1 MKTSNHWAPHLR
13 ALCLGLGGVLL
24 AACGNSGLAVG
35 PGLPGGTPGV
45 DALTVKVLS
54 NRADLISGNDALV
67 EVALPPG
74 LDASTIRMVLDGRDI
89 SSAFALRENG
99 RYMGLVTGM
108 SLGANRLQALLP
120 NGSGSEITIQNH
132 PVGGPVFSGPQIMPW
147 TCAVGAL
154 DAQCNRNAVVS
165 YQYKSRLAP
174 PGGSAAGANVS
185 SFRPYDPENPPNDV
199 ATITTDNGTTV
210 PYIVRV
216 ETGAI
221 DRDEYRIAVV
231 YDPSQPWEPWAPQP
245 QFNHKL
251 LITHGASCDTAYE
264 QGSASNVMNDSAL
277 SRGFA
282 VMSNALNN
290 SGHNCQ
296 VAVQA
301 ESMVMTKE
309 RVVESLGE
317 LRYTIGTGCS
327 GGALAQQWMANAY
340 PGLYQAISPA
350 CSFTDAWSSAQ
361 QYVDYV
367 LLRGYFEDPS
377 RWAPGVVWA
386 PTGIEAVYG
395 HPNPVNPITFTE
407 VIPNSGNPTRSC
419 PGVAAE
425 DVYDAES
432 NPGGVRCTLQDYT
445 VNIFGRRTPDRW
457 TPQEKQ
463 IGRGFANR
471 PFDNVGIQY
480 GLAGLMAGT
489 LSAAQFVDVNA
500 KAGSLDYHGF
510 FDTARSEADPGS
522 ITNAFR
528 SGSANVGNNLDQLPI
543 IDLRGP
549 DPGAFHDAYRAYA
562 MRARLDREHGHHD
575 NQLIWRGPVA
585 LFGDVTFADAAVLAL
600 DSWLTN
606 IEADL
611 RPLPLAD
618 KVLANKPAALV
629 ERCTNGAGTDV
640 PAASCD
646 AIVQAYSSPRIE
658 AGMPLT
664 DDVLKCQLKPL
675 ARADYP
681 VSFTDAQWATLQA
694 TFPTG
699 VCDYSKP
706 ADGFAKTVPWLDYSA
721 GPGGVPLGAPP
732 VATAIR

>member
-1 MKTSNHWAPHLR
+1 MGIKTGSRRVGAV
-13 ALCLGLGGVLL
+13 LCVLFLLGLSACGSSGVPSSPTVPAAAGGV
-24 AACGNSGLAVG
+24 AI
-35 PGLPGGTPGV
+35 
-45 DALTVKVLS
+45 KVLS

-67 EVALPPG
+67 EIVLPAAA
-74 LDASTIRMVLDGRDI
+74 DASRLRVTLDGSDI
-89 SSAFALRENG
+89 SSAFAVRDSG
-99 RYMGLVTGM
+99 RIVGLVTGM
-108 SLGANRLQALLP
+108 VIGENLLQARLADGLGAQMR
-120 NGSGSEITIQNH
+120 IRNH
-132 PVGGPVFSGPQIMPW
+132 PVGGPVLSGPQIMPW
-147 TCAVGAL
+147 TCATGAL
-154 DAQCNRNAVVS
+154 DAQCNRNAVIT
-165 YQYKSRLAP
+165 YQYKSSLGV
-174 PGGSAAGANVS
+174 PGGSAAGQNVGG
-185 SFRPYDPENPPNDV
+185 FQNYDPENPPSDV
-199 ATITTDNGTTV
+199 ATTTTDNGSTV
-210 PYIVRV
+210 PYIVRI

-231 YDPSQPWEPWAPQP
+231 YDPSKPWEPWAPQEH
-245 QFNHKL
+245 FNGKL

-264 QGSASNVMNDSAL
+264 QGAASNVMNDSAL

-290 SGHNCQ
+290 SGHNCNL
-296 VAVQA
+296 AVQA

-367 LLRGYFEDPS
+367 LLRNYFENPTS
-377 RWAPGVVWA
+377 WTPGVVWDPLA
-386 PTGIEAVYG
+386 IEAVYG
-395 HPNPVNPITFTE
+395 HPNPVNPVTFTE

-425 DVYDAES
+425 DVYDANT

-445 VNIFGRRTPDRW
+445 VNIFGRRAADRW
-457 TPQEKQ
+457 TPQEQ
-463 IGRGFANR
+463 QLGRGFANR
-471 PFDNVGIQY
+471 PYDNIGIQY
-480 GLAGLMAGT
+480 GLEGLLTGT
-489 LSAAQFVDVNA
+489 LTAAQFVDVNL
-500 KAGSLDYHGF
+500 KAGSIDYHGVL
-510 FDTARSEADPGS
+510 TPERAEADPGS
-522 ITNAFR
+522 IERVYR
-528 SGSANVGNNLDQLPI
+528 SGSANVGNNLDQIPI

-585 LFGDVTFADAAVLAL
+585 LFGDVTYSDAAVLAL
-600 DSWLTN
+600 DGWLAA

-611 RPLPLAD
+611 RPLPLPV
-618 KVLANKPAALV
+618 KVLENKPAQLV
-629 ERCTNGAGTDV
+629 ERCTNGAGVDV
-640 PAASCD
+640 PTATCD
-646 AIVQAYSSPRIE
+646 AVVQAYSSPRIE

-675 ARADYP
+675 LREDYP
-681 VSFTDAQWATLQA
+681 VTFTDPQWATMQA
-694 TFPTG
+694 VFATG

-706 ADGFAKTVPWLDYSA
+706 ADGFVRTVPWLDYSA
-721 GPGGVPLGAPP
+721 GPGGVPLGAAP
-732 VATAIR
+732 VSTPIR